1 MFKNISLVLLVSII
15 TLKVADYS
23 FGLIQPRES
32 LSSSVNRATT
42 RSIVLREF
50 NPDQNA
56 MVTPSNRLVQQS
68 DSLQQ
73 IPQQA
78 LIDKNGF
85 LDNGNPI
92 ETNPTIRIIFFGGST
107 TENLFVPVKE
117 RFSSVVER
125 SLRANTD
132 HRVVTH
138 NAGVS
143 GNNVMHSFLSFAAK
157 GIPLKPNFVVLM
169 HNVNDLSIL
178 SKTESY
184 WKAPSMRALVAGD
197 KTSLFANQDS
207 SKGLFFYFLR
217 SIKNTLF
224 PNLYAYLWPRLF
236 QSSIMN
242 ADEFTHFRGELPDV
256 NLSDAKI
263 QFRSSLISFVQL
275 AKAWKIQ
282 PILMTQANRIDTG
295 DIVFQRLLETSPDI
309 GMEPDIFESIYK
321 DFNRIIREVAIQ
333 ESIPLIDLD
342 LLIQPSEKYLY
353 DTVHFNSEGS
363 MLAGKIISDYFV
375 GILSDELAH

>member
-1 MFKNISLVLLVSII
+1 
-15 TLKVADYS
+15 
-23 FGLIQPRES
+23 
-32 LSSSVNRATT
+32 
-42 RSIVLREF
+42 
-50 NPDQNA
+50 
-56 MVTPSNRLVQQS
+56 
-68 DSLQQ
+68 
-73 IPQQA
+73 
-78 LIDKNGF
+78 
-85 LDNGNPI
+85 
-92 ETNPTIRIIFFGGST
+92 
-107 TENLFVPVKE
+107 
-117 RFSSVVER
+117 
-125 SLRANTD
+125 
-132 HRVVTH
+132 
-138 NAGVS
+138 
-143 GNNVMHSFLSFAAK
+143 
-157 GIPLKPNFVVLM
+157 
-169 HNVNDLSIL
+169 
-178 SKTESY
+178 
-184 WKAPSMRALVAGD
+184 MRALVAGD

-242 ADEFTHFRGELPDV
+242 VDEFTHFRGELPDV

-353 DTVHFNSEGS
+353 DTVHFNS
-363 MLAGKIISDYFV
+363 
-375 GILSDELAH
+375 

>member
-15 TLKVADYS
+15 TLKVADFS

-50 NPDQNA
+50 NPNQNA

-73 IPQQA
+73 IPQKA

-125 SLRANTD
+125 SLRAKSD

-197 KTSLFANQDS
+197 KRSLFANQDL
-207 SKGLFFYFLR
+207 SKGLFFYFFR
-217 SIKNTLF
+217 SIKNILF

-236 QSSIMN
+236 QGSIMN

-282 PILMTQANRIDTG
+282 PILMTQANRIDAS

-333 ESIPLIDLD
+333 ENIPLIDLD
-342 LLIQPSEKYLY
+342 VLIQPSEKYLY
-353 DTVHFNSEGS
+353 DTVHFNAEGS
-363 MLAGKIISDYFV
+363 MLAGKIISDYFM
-375 GILSDELAH
+375 GILSDELDG